1 MKKSFCNTLCITMV
15 IIIPYIFLSEYA
27 NEIKELKSE
36 LKTTRFQLEE
46 SQRDIRLLKQAV
58 EILNNILITK
68 DFEGRK

>member
-27 NEIKELKSE
+27 NEIRELKSE
-36 LKTTRFQLEE
+36 IKTTRFQLEE
-46 SQRDIRLLKQAV
+46 SQRDIRLLKQDV
-58 EILNNILITK
+58 EILNNILIAK

>member
-15 IIIPYIFLSEYA
+15 IIIPYIFLSECA
-27 NEIKELKSE
+27 NEIRELESE
-36 LKTTRFQLEE
+36 VKTTRFQLEE
-46 SQRDIRLLKQAV
+46 SQRDIRLLKQDV

>member
-15 IIIPYIFLSEYA
+15 VIIPYIFLSEYA
-27 NEIKELKSE
+27 NEIRELKSE

-46 SQRDIRLLKQAV
+46 SQRDIRLLKQDV

>member
-1 MKKSFCNTLCITMV
+1 MKKSFCILCIIMV

-27 NEIKELKSE
+27 NEIGELESE
-36 LKTTRFQLEE
+36 VKKTRFQLEE
-46 SQRDIRLLKQAV
+46 SQRDIRLLKQDV

>member
-1 MKKSFCNTLCITMV
+1 MV

-27 NEIKELKSE
+27 NERRELESE
-36 LKTTRFQLEE
+36 IKTTRFQLEE
-46 SQRDIRLLKQAV
+46 SQRDIRLLKQDV

>member
-1 MKKSFCNTLCITMV
+1 MV

-27 NEIKELKSE
+27 NEIRELKSE
-36 LKTTRFQLEE
+36 VKTTRFQLEE
-46 SQRDIRLLKQAV
+46 SQRDIRLLKQDV

>member
-27 NEIKELKSE
+27 NEIRELKSE
-36 LKTTRFQLEE
+36 IKTTRFQLEE
-46 SQRDIRLLKQAV
+46 SQRDIRLLKQDV

>member
-27 NEIKELKSE
+27 NEMRELESE
-36 LKTTRFQLEE
+36 IKTTRFQLEE
-46 SQRDIRLLKQAV
+46 SQRDIRLLKQDV

>member
-27 NEIKELKSE
+27 NEIRELKSE
-36 LKTTRFQLEE
+36 IKTTRFQLEE
-46 SQRDIRLLKQAV
+46 SQSDIRLLKQDV

>member
-1 MKKSFCNTLCITMV
+1 MKKSFCNTLCVTMV

-27 NEIKELKSE
+27 NEIRELKSE
-36 LKTTRFQLEE
+36 VKTTRFQLEE
-46 SQRDIRLLKQAV
+46 SQRDIRLLKQDV

>member
-27 NEIKELKSE
+27 NEIRELKSE
-36 LKTTRFQLEE
+36 VKTTRFQLEE
-46 SQRDIRLLKQAV
+46 SQRDIRLLKQDV
-58 EILNNILITK
+58 EIINNILITK

>member
-27 NEIKELKSE
+27 NEIREIESE
-36 LKTTRFQLEE
+36 VKTSRFQLEE
-46 SQRDIRLLKQAV
+46 SQRDIRLLKQDV

>member
-1 MKKSFCNTLCITMV
+1 MV

-27 NEIKELKSE
+27 NEIRELESE
-36 LKTTRFQLEE
+36 VKTTRFQLEE
-46 SQRDIRLLKQAV
+46 SQRDIRLLKQDV

>member
-1 MKKSFCNTLCITMV
+1 MV

-27 NEIKELKSE
+27 NEIRELKSE
-36 LKTTRFQLEE
+36 IKTTRFQLEE
-46 SQRDIRLLKQAV
+46 SPRDIRLLKQDV

>member
-27 NEIKELKSE
+27 NEIRELKSE
-36 LKTTRFQLEE
+36 VKTTRFQLEE
-46 SQRDIRLLKQAV
+46 SQRDTRLLKQDV

>member
-27 NEIKELKSE
+27 NEIRELESE
-36 LKTTRFQLEE
+36 IKTTRFQLEE
-46 SQRDIRLLKQAV
+46 SQRDIRLLKQDV

>member
-27 NEIKELKSE
+27 NERRELESE
-36 LKTTRFQLEE
+36 IKTTRFQLEE
-46 SQRDIRLLKQAV
+46 SQRDIRLLKQDV

>member
-27 NEIKELKSE
+27 NEIRELESE
-36 LKTTRFQLEE
+36 IKTTRFQLEE
-46 SQRDIRLLKQAV
+46 SQRDIRLLKQDV
-58 EILNNILITK
+58 EILNNILIAK

>member
-27 NEIKELKSE
+27 NEIRELKSE
-36 LKTTRFQLEE
+36 VKTTRFQLEE
-46 SQRDIRLLKQAV
+46 SQRDIRLLKQDV

>member
-1 MKKSFCNTLCITMV
+1 MKKSFFNTLCITLV

-27 NEIKELKSE
+27 NEIRELKSE
-36 LKTTRFQLEE
+36 VKKTRFQLEE
-46 SQRDIRLLKQAV
+46 SQRDIRLLKQDV

>member
-1 MKKSFCNTLCITMV
+1 MV

-27 NEIKELKSE
+27 NEIRELESE
-36 LKTTRFQLEE
+36 IKTTRFQLEE
-46 SQRDIRLLKQAV
+46 SQRDIRLLKQDV

>member
-27 NEIKELKSE
+27 NEIREPESE
-36 LKTTRFQLEE
+36 VKTTRFQLEE
-46 SQRDIRLLKQAV
+46 SQRDIRLLKQDV

>member
-15 IIIPYIFLSEYA
+15 IIIPCIFLSEYA
-27 NEIKELKSE
+27 NEIRELESE
-36 LKTTRFQLEE
+36 VKTTRFQLKE
-46 SQRDIRLLKQAV
+46 SQRDIRLLKQDV

>member
-27 NEIKELKSE
+27 NEIRELESE
-36 LKTTRFQLEE
+36 VKTTRFQLEE
-46 SQRDIRLLKQAV
+46 SQRDIRLLKQDV

-68 DFEGRK
+68 DFERRK

>member
-1 MKKSFCNTLCITMV
+1 MKKSFCTTLCITMV

-27 NEIKELKSE
+27 NEIRELESE
-36 LKTTRFQLEE
+36 VKTTRFQLEE
-46 SQRDIRLLKQAV
+46 SQRDIRLLKQDV

>member
-27 NEIKELKSE
+27 NEIRELESE
-36 LKTTRFQLEE
+36 VKTTRFQLEE
-46 SQRDIRLLKQAV
+46 SQRDIRLLKQDV

>member
-27 NEIKELKSE
+27 NEIRELKSE
-36 LKTTRFQLEE
+36 VKTTRFQLEE
-46 SQRDIRLLKQAV
+46 SQRDIRLLKQDV

-68 DFEGRK
+68 DFERRK

>member
-27 NEIKELKSE
+27 NEIRELESE
-36 LKTTRFQLEE
+36 VKTTRFQLEE
-46 SQRDIRLLKQAV
+46 SQRDIRLLKQDV
-58 EILNNILITK
+58 EILNNILIAK

>member
-27 NEIKELKSE
+27 NEMRGLESE
-36 LKTTRFQLEE
+36 IKTTRFQLEE
-46 SQRDIRLLKQAV
+46 SQRDIRLLKQDV

-68 DFEGRK
+68 DFERRK

>member
-27 NEIKELKSE
+27 NEIRELKSE
-36 LKTTRFQLEE
+36 VKTTRFQLEE
-46 SQRDIRLLKQAV
+46 SQRDIRLLKQDV
-58 EILNNILITK
+58 EILNNILIAK

>member
-15 IIIPYIFLSEYA
+15 VIIPYIFLSEYA
-27 NEIKELKSE
+27 NEIRELKSE
-36 LKTTRFQLEE
+36 VKTTRFQLEE
-46 SQRDIRLLKQAV
+46 SQRDIRLLKQDV

>member
-15 IIIPYIFLSEYA
+15 IIIPYIFLSAYA
-27 NEIKELKSE
+27 NEIRELKSE
-36 LKTTRFQLEE
+36 VKTTRFQLEE
-46 SQRDIRLLKQAV
+46 SQRYIRLLKQDV